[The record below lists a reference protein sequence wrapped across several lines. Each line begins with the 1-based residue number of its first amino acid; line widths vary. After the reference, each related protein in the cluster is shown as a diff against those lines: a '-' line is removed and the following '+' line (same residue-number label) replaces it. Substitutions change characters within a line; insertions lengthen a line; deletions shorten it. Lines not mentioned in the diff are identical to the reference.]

1 MKIVIKIS
9 FTSSC
14 CLEGVVIAS
23 DYIDLSC
30 SV

>member
-1 MKIVIKIS
+1 MKIVIEIS
-9 FTSSC
+9 FSSPC

-30 SV
+30 SI